1 MRIVH
6 PGCGKS
12 SNGKGYN
19 SIGSYCEGWAGNCG
33 EGGQG
38 ASSWYLMCD
47 NCREKYSSNGKKNL
61 DFNHMSSNSLQLS
74 YNSTLIRSEL
84 FQIMKENSLFLLEL
98 NTSNKNFPNRSKS
111 RASGM
116 FTIKERS
123 YHQHEIGE
131 DYLDY
136 ISDASFDN
144 VSVKA
149 AKMAVTGT
157 FDSIWCP
164 PDSLSCLE
172 TLGGKFGHDLPYNFF
187 ELNGMGDV
195 DFDRTVSTEIR
206 I

>member
-6 PGCGKS
+6 PGCSKS

-19 SIGSYCEGWAGNCG
+19 SIGIYCEGWAGNCG

-47 NCREKYSSNGKKNL
+47 NCREKYSLNGKKNL

-98 NTSNKNFPNRSKS
+98 NSANKNFTSQSK
-111 RASGM
+111 RGEGGM
-116 FTIKERS
+116 STIKERS
-123 YHQHEIGE
+123 IYQYEGSD

-136 ISDASFDN
+136 ISSTSFDN

-149 AKMAVTGT
+149 AKLAGIYLDIFRV
-157 FDSIWCP
+157 
-164 PDSLSCLE
+164 
-172 TLGGKFGHDLPYNFF
+172 
-187 ELNGMGDV
+187 
-195 DFDRTVSTEIR
+195 
-206 I
+206 